1 MTATAEPVLPGGAA
15 NDVTPPTAALAEVV
29 QSANL
34 RYVSDTGP
42 GLGRKRRGKGFSYLD
57 TNGEVVK
64 DKALRKRLEALAI
77 PPAWTDVWIS
87 PVANSH
93 IQATGRDERGRKQYR
108 YHPQWR
114 EVRDSAKF
122 EHMLAFGKQLPRIR
136 RRVARDLKLPG
147 LPKDKVLAA
156 VVKLLETTLIRVG
169 NATYAKENGSYGLTT
184 IRKKHVDVS
193 GAEVAFEFVG
203 KSGKEWEVALRDPQI
218 ARIVKR
224 CEELPG
230 YELFKYIG
238 DDGLRHDL
246 GSEDVNDYLKR
257 ISGEDISAKDFR
269 TWAGT
274 VQATFTLT
282 GLEGF
287 ETEAQATKNVV
298 ATIKEVAKKL
308 GNTPAV
314 CRKSYVHP
322 DVITC
327 YLDGSLTELAAV
339 GEAVEASAAPRGLHL
354 EEVAVLK
361 FLEARHQLVADSDPE
376 RA

>member
-1 MTATAEPVLPGGAA
+1 M
-15 NDVTPPTAALAEVV
+15 
-29 QSANL
+29 
-34 RYVSDTGP
+34 
-42 GLGRKRRGKGFSYLD
+42 LD
-57 TNGEVVK
+57 
-64 DKALRKRLEALAI
+64 
-77 PPAWTDVWIS
+77 
-87 PVANSH
+87 
-93 IQATGRDERGRKQYR
+93 
-108 YHPQWR
+108 
-114 EVRDSAKF
+114 
-122 EHMLAFGKQLPRIR
+122 FGKQLPRIR

-147 LPKDKVLAA
+147 LPKDKVLAV
-156 VVKLLETTLIRVG
+156 VVKLLETTLIRVV

-184 IRKKHVDVS
+184 IRKKHVEVS
-193 GAEVAFEFVG
+193 GSVVVFEFAG

-230 YELFKYIG
+230 YELFKYI
-238 DDGLRHDL
+238 DEDGVRHDL
-246 GSEDVNDYLKR
+246 GSGDVNDYLKR

-298 ATIKEVAKKL
+298 ATVKEVAKKL

-327 YLDGSLTELAAV
+327 YLDGSLAGLATV
-339 GEAVEASAAPRGLHL
+339 GEAVEASALPRGLHL

-361 FLEARHQLVADSDPE
+361 FLEARHQLLAAEDTE
-376 RA
+376 GA